1 MNIRI
6 PHTAI
11 VTLLEQG
18 HRVRAMVRNLD
29 ARADRLRD
37 IGAEVVVADM
47 LDIIAVRATAH
58 GPTEGD
64 VIRGGHDLP
73 QFPIRS

>member
-1 MNIRI
+1 
-6 PHTAI
+6 
-11 VTLLEQG
+11 LLG
-18 HRVRAMVRNLD
+18 L
-29 ARADRLRD
+29 
-37 IGAEVVVADM
+37 G
-47 LDIIAVRATAH
+47 TAH